1 MGIKPGTIKGWPE
14 NDDGVAPFIQ
24 PEQWI
29 GGSQEGRLIAIDGVG
44 FFGDGGSAG
53 IGRPIGG

>member
-14 NDDGVAPFIQ
+14 NDDGV
-24 PEQWI
+24 
-29 GGSQEGRLIAIDGVG
+29 G

-53 IGRPIGG
+53 IGRPIDYTEFV